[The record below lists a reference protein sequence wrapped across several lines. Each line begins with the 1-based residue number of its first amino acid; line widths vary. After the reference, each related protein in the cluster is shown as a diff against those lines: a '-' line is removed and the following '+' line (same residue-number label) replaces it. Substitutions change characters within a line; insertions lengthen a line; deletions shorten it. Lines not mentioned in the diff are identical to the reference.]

1 MKYIAFQNRKTG
13 LLLAGTDFNFSP
25 PRHRYADQDHAPLLI
40 GVDGEIIKHSTAV
53 CEMLRRNI
61 TPRAFRI
68 VTVRVEL
75 AEHDQALEAELFAE
89 CQQRRAERGF

>member
-1 MKYIAFQNRKTG
+1 MRYIAFQNRKTG
-13 LLLAGTDFNFSP
+13 LLLAGTNFNFTP
-25 PRHRYADQDHAPLLI
+25 PRHRYADEDRAPLLI
-40 GVDGEIIKHSTAV
+40 GVDGEIIKHTAAV
-53 CEMLRRNI
+53 SEMLRRNI

-75 AEHDQALEAELFAE
+75 AEHDQALEAELLAE